1 MAAAAAAARGP
12 GIRRVV
18 CLLWSRIDFVVGY
31 HDGSERQLRS
41 RVAFLVIAM
50 CLEFGNF
57 AAVFGGFARLLSGRM
72 DARCCAF
79 SLV

>member
-18 CLLWSRIDFVVGY
+18 RLLWSQIDFVVGY
-31 HDGSERQLRS
+31 DDGSERQLRS

-57 AAVFGGFARLLSGRM
+57 AAGFGGFARLLSGRM

>member
-18 CLLWSRIDFVVGY
+18 RLLWSQIDFVVGY
-31 HDGSERQLRS
+31 DDGSERQLRS